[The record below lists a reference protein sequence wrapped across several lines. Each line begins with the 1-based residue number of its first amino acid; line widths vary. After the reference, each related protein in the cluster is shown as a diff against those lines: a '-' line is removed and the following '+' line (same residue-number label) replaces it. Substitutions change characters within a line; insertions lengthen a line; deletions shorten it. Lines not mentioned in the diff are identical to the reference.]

1 MSRGDAASFVEF
13 ADALDVKFEAGQR
26 AFCLV
31 AFDGVQP
38 CDLEGEDRAWA
49 LKIFGDLPRMAPEAW
64 AFVLGIVAI
73 VAGGRSGKTYLCSL
87 RLLHLALTVDLAGKL
102 APGEEAF
109 CAVVAPRLE
118 LAEQSLRFVAGACR
132 EHPELAK
139 LIVSDTKGGL
149 VLLRDDG
156 QRVAIRPFAA
166 AAGGVGGRGKSLIA
180 VFLDETCFFR
190 DANSG
195 VVNDQAIFDAA
206 SVRVIEGGQTLVS
219 STPWVGKGL
228 LHGLWKK
235 NHGHP
240 VDAISAHAATRL
252 MRTSKHILSIVT
264 RAENRDPRN
273 ASIEFGAEWG
283 STTIETFFTDAEL
296 AAFFDIT
303 SPAPELGRAPRVG
316 ERVSFGG
323 DLGFTKNSSTLA
335 GVHELLPTQERPEP
349 LVLLAHLE
357 EHQPTPGQ
365 RLKPSVVCKGFA
377 GVIKGQGGSGMVADQ
392 HERASLDE
400 HLTDAGLSVYLA
412 PAASDALVALR
423 AAIREGLVKAPPPP
437 PDDEPSNLL
446 SRLRQQMTD
455 TKQKRTVGDKVT
467 AVLPDGLDGSHGDV
481 LVAVAQAVWGLGR
494 WGGATVAASKA
505 AHEPD
510 SIEARKAALRGPP
523 PRGQHWLNR
532 RLGR

>member
-1 MSRGDAASFVEF
+1 VSRGDGALFTEFV
-13 ADALDVKFEAGQR
+13 DAIDVVLEPGQR
-26 AFCLV
+26 AFARV
-31 AFDGVQP
+31 AFDGALMT
-38 CDLEGEDRAWA
+38 DLEGDERRPAVA
-49 LKIFGDLPRMAPEAW
+49 IFC
-64 AFVLGIVAI
+64 AI
-73 VAGGRSGKTYLCSL
+73 VAPK
-87 RLLHLALTVDLAGKL
+87 
-102 APGEEAF
+102 
-109 CAVVAPRLE
+109 LE
-118 LAEQSLRFVAGACR
+118 LAEQSLRYVAGACR
-132 EHPELAK
+132 KHPDLAK

-149 VLLRDDG
+149 VLLRDDD

-206 SVRVIEGGQTLVS
+206 SVRVIEGGQTLAS

-228 LHGLWKK
+228 LHGLWKR

-240 VDAISAHAATRL
+240 IDALSAHAATRL

-273 ASIEFGAEWG
+273 AAIEFGAEWG
-283 STTIETFFTDAEL
+283 STTVETFFTDAEL
-296 AAFFDIT
+296 DAFFDVA
-303 SPAPELGRAPRVG
+303 SPAPELGRASRVG

-335 GVHELLPTQERPEP
+335 GVHELLPTKEQPEP

-357 EHQPTPGQ
+357 EHQPAPGQ

-377 GVIKGQGGSGMVADQ
+377 KTIKGQGGSGMVADQ

-400 HLTDAGLSVYLA
+400 HLTDAGLSVYPA

-437 PDDEPSNLL
+437 PDDEPPNLL
-446 SRLRQQMTD
+446 SRLRQQMVD
-455 TKQKRTVGDKVT
+455 TRQRRTVGDKIT
-467 AVLPDGLDGSHGDV
+467 ALLPEGLDGSHGDV

-494 WGGATVAASKA
+494 WGGAEVRVQKKKIDPNVDPQEAMRQHLLHPPKDQKA
-505 AHEPD
+505 
-510 SIEARKAALRGPP
+510 
-523 PRGQHWLNR
+523 WLKR
-532 RLGR
+532 YR